1 MSPAWFYLLIIIAGV
16 VQAAG
21 AVMNA
26 QIRNYLINSW
36 LASFLSFVLIA
47 LFLCQHVRD
56 PAPSAANT

>member
-1 MSPAWFYLLIIIAGV
+1 MSPAWFYPFIIVAGV
-16 VQAAG
+16 LQAAG

-26 QIRNYLINSW
+26 QLRNYLINSW
-36 LASFLSFVLIA
+36 LASFVSFVVIG